1 MPRSNKKMTK
11 KLSTSHIMLK
21 MVLLQLYLLPLDI
34 KNKIYKMCVDRHMVE
49 WMKEHMKKLKPTISY
64 IKKVDYVKFTEIDYI
79 PVRPGFLGRLE
90 YFDYKEGEFNPF
102 LNSKITRP
110 CHLKYVNKNP
120 RYLNETKTDVF
131 VLNKDI
137 IENKCPGVLD
147 QISTREFSNSL
158 GEYWVGKKCRC
169 LKCDLVRLMFYN
181 GCTKG
186 YRADEEIS
194 RRYCRITYDPFEK
207 NWKTE
212 TKSQQKAK
220 KDALRKQHRENMKR
234 AKEISLQS
242 V

>member
-1 MPRSNKKMTK
+1 
-11 KLSTSHIMLK
+11 
-21 MVLLQLYLLPLDI
+21 MVLLQLYMLPLDI
-34 KNKIYKMCVDRHMVE
+34 KNKIYKMCIDRHMVE

-64 IKKVDYVKFTEIDYI
+64 IKKVDYVKFTELDYI

-90 YFDYKEGEFNPF
+90 LFEYNEGEIIPF
-102 LNSKITRP
+102 LNSKIIRP
-110 CHLKYVNKNP
+110 CHEKYTQINLQ
-120 RYLNETKTDVF
+120 YLNKTNTDIF

-147 QISTREFSNSL
+147 QISIREFSNYP

-169 LKCDLVRLMFYN
+169 LKCDLVRLMFYS

-186 YRADEEIS
+186 YRVSEEIS

-207 NWKTE
+207 KWTTE

-220 KDALRKQHRENMKR
+220 KDAKRKQHRENMKR
-234 AKEISLQS
+234 AKEISLL
-242 V
+242 